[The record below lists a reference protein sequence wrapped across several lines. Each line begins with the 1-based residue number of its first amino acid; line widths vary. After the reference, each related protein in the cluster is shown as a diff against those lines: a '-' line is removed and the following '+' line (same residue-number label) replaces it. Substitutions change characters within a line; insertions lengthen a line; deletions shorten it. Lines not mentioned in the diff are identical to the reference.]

1 MCGIAGGCWTSQG
14 EPLSEAVLRRMTD
27 AIRHR
32 GPDDE
37 GFYFDRPESDRPVTR
52 TLQAS
57 GSLNSRGGAAL
68 GHRRLSIIDL
78 AGGHQPLS
86 NEDGTVWIAFNGEVY
101 NYRELHPR
109 LEALGHRFRTAGD
122 TECIVHAYEQWGRDC
137 VQHLRG
143 MFAFAIWDDRRR
155 KLFLARDRM
164 GQKPLVYRVADGR
177 LTFASEL
184 KSLLQVPGA
193 PRDINREA
201 VADFVTLQ
209 YVPHPKTMLR
219 GYHKL
224 PPAHWAEFDATTGDL
239 IVRRYWEAPYARP
252 AGADSVLVPSP
263 PSSGERVRV
272 RRPNGENAFSPGT
285 TEEGTPHPNPL
296 PSRARGEGT
305 GEADSTFIPDPSSF
319 IADPSSLNPDGWK
332 SLLRER
338 LTEAVRLR
346 MRSDVPF
353 GAFLSGGVDSTI
365 ITGLM
370 QQQIEHKVQTFSIGF
385 SVRQFDERSYAREAA
400 AKLGTDHH
408 EFVVDP
414 SAVEMLPK
422 LVEHYDEP
430 FADSS
435 AIPTM
440 YLSRLTRQHVTV
452 ALSGDG
458 GDELFA
464 GYDRYLAVDFAA
476 KIDRWPWAIRAI
488 MANPIWQRLP
498 APVGQKSLLR
508 RIKRFLGAFGQ
519 RPERRY
525 ANWMSIF
532 DDARRATIFSRDF
545 ASSLGEYDGASFLLD
560 AYSRCTETDFVQRTT
575 CVDVETYLPCDILT
589 KVDIASMAYG
599 LEARSPFMDHR
610 VVELAA
616 RIPRSLKLRGRRG
629 KRILIE
635 TFADLLPESI
645 QTRKKMGFGVP
656 LDHWF
661 RGELREMLCDTL
673 LDPRCLQRGY
683 FDPAAVRRLI
693 DEHASAQWD
702 HSSRLWLLLVF
713 ELWHRRF
720 IDEALSPA
728 IST

>member
-1 MCGIAGGCWTSQG
+1 MCGIAGGCWTGQG
-14 EPLSEAVLRRMTD
+14 EPLSEAILRRMTD

-37 GFYFDRPESDRPVTR
+37 GQYHSTTADI
-52 TLQAS
+52 
-57 GSLNSRGGAAL
+57 GSTNGNRSGGAAL

-78 AGGHQPLS
+78 SGGHQPLS
-86 NEDGTVWIAFNGEVY
+86 NEDGSVWIAFNGEVY

-109 LEALGHRFRTAGD
+109 LEALGHRFRTASD
-122 TECIVHAYEQWGRDC
+122 TECIVHAYEQWGHDC
-137 VQHLRG
+137 LQHLRG

-155 KLFLARDRM
+155 RLFLARDRM
-164 GQKPLVYRVADGR
+164 GQKPLVYRVADHR

-193 PRDINREA
+193 PRDINHEA

-224 PPAHWAEFDATTGDL
+224 PPAHWAEFDAATGDL
-239 IVRRYWEAPYARP
+239 IVRRYWEAPYARSRESRVESQEP
-252 AGADSVLVPSP
+252 DVKTVRGDSVESIDDSLTLDPRPS
-263 PSSGERVRV
+263 
-272 RRPNGENAFSPGT
+272 T
-285 TEEGTPHPNPL
+285 L
-296 PSRARGEGT
+296 
-305 GEADSTFIPDPSSF
+305 DS
-319 IADPSSLNPDGWK
+319 WK

-385 SVRQFDERSYAREAA
+385 SVKQFDERSYAREAA

-476 KIDRWPWAIRAI
+476 KIDRWPWVLRAI

-532 DDARRATIFSRDF
+532 DDARRPALLSRDF
-545 ASSLGEYDGASFLLD
+545 ATSLGEYDGASFLLD
-560 AYSRCTETDFVQRTT
+560 AYSRCSETDFVQRTT

-616 RIPRSLKLRGRRG
+616 QIPRPLKLHHRRG
-629 KRILIE
+629 KRILVE

-645 QTRKKMGFGVP
+645 QTRPKMGFGVP

-673 LDPRCLQRGY
+673 LDPRSLQRGY

-702 HSSRLWLLLVF
+702 HSARLWLLLVF

-720 IDEALSPA
+720 IDVA
-728 IST
+728 ISPSAST

>member
-1 MCGIAGGCWTSQG
+1 MCGIAGGCWTDKG
-14 EPLSEAVLRRMTD
+14 KPLSEAVLRRMTD

-37 GFYFDRPESDRPVTR
+37 GRYFST
-52 TLQAS
+52 TAASASTS
-57 GSLNSRGGAAL
+57 GSRAGGAAL

-78 AGGHQPLS
+78 SGGHQPLS
-86 NEDGTVWIAFNGEVY
+86 NEDGSVWIAFNGEVY
-101 NYRELHPR
+101 NYRELHLR
-109 LEALGHRFRTAGD
+109 LEGLGHRFRTASD
-122 TECIVHAYEQWGRDC
+122 TECIVHAYEQWGHDC
-137 VQHLRG
+137 LQHLRG

-164 GQKPLVYRVADGR
+164 GQKPLMYRVADGR

-193 PRDINREA
+193 PRDINHEA
-201 VADFVTLQ
+201 IADFVTLQ

-239 IVRRYWEAPYARP
+239 IVQRYWEAPYQRP
-252 AGADSVLVPSP
+252 LLPSP
-263 PSSGERVRV
+263 PSSGER
-272 RRPNGENAFSPGT
+272 
-285 TEEGTPHPNPL
+285 
-296 PSRARGEGT
+296 GEGT
-305 GEADSTFIPDPSSF
+305 GEENSSFIPD
-319 IADPSSLNPDGWK
+319 ASSLNPDDWK

-370 QQQIEHKVQTFSIGF
+370 QQQIAHKVQTFSIGF
-385 SVRQFDERSYAREAA
+385 SVKQFDERSYAREAA

-476 KIDRWPWAIRAI
+476 QIDRWPWVIRAI

-498 APVGQKSLLR
+498 APVGQKSTLR
-508 RIKRFLGAFGQ
+508 RIKRFLAAFGQ

-532 DDARRATIFSRDF
+532 DDARRPALLSRDF
-545 ASSLGEYDGASFLLD
+545 ARSLGDYDGASFLLD

-616 RIPRSLKLRGRRG
+616 QIPRSLKLHGRRG

-683 FDPAAVRRLI
+683 FDPVAVRRLI
-693 DEHASAQWD
+693 DEHISSQFD

-720 IDEALSPA
+720 LDESVSLGN
-728 IST
+728 ST

>member
-1 MCGIAGGCWTSQG
+1 MCGIAGGCWTNRG
-14 EPLSEAVLRRMTD
+14 EPLSEAILRRMTD

-37 GFYFDRPESDRPVTR
+37 GQYHSTIANINS
-52 TLQAS
+52 TG
-57 GSLNSRGGAAL
+57 GSRSGGAAL

-78 AGGHQPLS
+78 SGGHQPLS
-86 NEDGTVWIAFNGEVY
+86 NEDGSVWIAFNGEVY

-109 LEALGHRFRTAGD
+109 LEALGHRFRTASD
-122 TECIVHAYEQWGRDC
+122 TECIVHAYEQWGADC
-137 VQHLRG
+137 LQHLRG

-193 PRDINREA
+193 PRDINHEA

-224 PPAHWAEFDATTGDL
+224 PPAHWAEFDAMTGDL
-239 IVRRYWEAPYARP
+239 IVRRYWEAPYQRP
-252 AGADSVLVPSP
+252 LVPSP
-263 PSSGERVRV
+263 PSSGERARV
-272 RRPNGENAFSPGT
+272 RGLNVENVPAT
-285 TEEGTPHPNPL
+285 EQTEERTPHPNPL
-296 PSRARGEGT
+296 PSKARGEGT
-305 GEADSTFIPDPSSF
+305 GEENSPL
-319 IADPSSLNPDGWK
+319 IANASSLNPNEWK
-332 SLLRER
+332 ALLRER

-385 SVRQFDERSYAREAA
+385 SVKQFDERSYAREAA

-498 APVGQKSLLR
+498 APVGQKSTLR

-532 DDARRATIFSRDF
+532 DDARRSTLLSPDF
-545 ASSLGEYDGASFLLD
+545 ARSLGEYDGASFLLD
-560 AYSRCTETDFVQRTT
+560 MYSRCSESDFVQRTT
-575 CVDVETYLPCDILT
+575 CVDVESYLPCDILT

-616 RIPRSLKLRGRRG
+616 QIPRPLKLHGRRG
-629 KRILIE
+629 KRILVE

-693 DEHASAQWD
+693 DEHASTQWD

-720 IDEALSPA
+720 IDEAVSLNS
-728 IST
+728 

>member
-1 MCGIAGGCWTSQG
+1 
-14 EPLSEAVLRRMTD
+14 
-27 AIRHR
+27 
-32 GPDDE
+32 
-37 GFYFDRPESDRPVTR
+37 
-52 TLQAS
+52 
-57 GSLNSRGGAAL
+57 
-68 GHRRLSIIDL
+68 
-78 AGGHQPLS
+78 
-86 NEDGTVWIAFNGEVY
+86 
-101 NYRELHPR
+101 
-109 LEALGHRFRTAGD
+109 
-122 TECIVHAYEQWGRDC
+122 
-137 VQHLRG
+137 
-143 MFAFAIWDDRRR
+143 DDRRR
-155 KLFLARDRM
+155 RLFLARDRM
-164 GQKPLVYRVADGR
+164 GQKPLVYRVADHR

-193 PRDINREA
+193 PRDIDHEA

-239 IVRRYWEAPYARP
+239 IVSRYWEAPYARP
-252 AGADSVLVPSP
+252 TNPESPVVPTRS
-263 PSSGERVRV
+263 
-272 RRPNGENAFSPGT
+272 
-285 TEEGTPHPNPL
+285 L
-296 PSRARGEGT
+296 GEGT
-305 GEADSTFIPDPSSF
+305 AGTEGTEEIDRTDSGLASSL
-319 IADPSSLNPDGWK
+319 IANASSLNPDKWK

-385 SVRQFDERSYAREAA
+385 SVKQFDERSYAREAA

-476 KIDRWPWAIRAI
+476 RIDRWPWVLRVL

-532 DDARRATIFSRDF
+532 DDARRSALLSRDF
-545 ASSLGEYDGASFLLD
+545 ATSLGEYDGASFLLD
-560 AYSRCTETDFVQRTT
+560 AYSRCSETDFVQRTT

-616 RIPRSLKLRGRRG
+616 QIPRPLKLHHRRG
-629 KRILIE
+629 KRILVE

-645 QTRKKMGFGVP
+645 QTRPKMGFGVP

-673 LDPRCLQRGY
+673 LDPRSLQRGY

-693 DEHASAQWD
+693 DEHA
-702 HSSRLWLLLVF
+702 
-713 ELWHRRF
+713 
-720 IDEALSPA
+720 
-728 IST
+728 